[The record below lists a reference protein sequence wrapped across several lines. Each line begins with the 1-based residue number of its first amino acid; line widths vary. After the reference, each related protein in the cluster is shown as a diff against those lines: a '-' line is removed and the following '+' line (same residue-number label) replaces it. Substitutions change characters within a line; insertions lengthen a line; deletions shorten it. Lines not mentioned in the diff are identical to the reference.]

1 MKMRVEHDSMGPV
14 DVPHDA
20 YWGAQTE
27 RSRQNFKIGGHK
39 MPPLL
44 IKAFAILKRCAAQT
58 NRSLGKLD
66 QNIATAIIQACDE
79 IIAEKLNDHFPLV
92 VWQTGSGT
100 QTNMNLNE
108 VISNRA
114 NELLGVPLGAKKL
127 VHPNDNVN
135 YGQSSNDSFPTAMHI
150 ATVIAISTN
159 LKPALE
165 ALKKAF
171 QKKVN
176 EFEPYIKVGRTH
188 LQDATPIK
196 LSQEFSAFVMQVS
209 NNLDRLD
216 SAMPRILQLA
226 QGGTA
231 VGTGINCP
239 KDFPDA
245 FAKAVAAYTE
255 LPFVSAPNKFEALSS
270 HDTLVEV
277 SGILNVI
284 AVSLMKIA
292 NDIRFLASGP
302 RCGLSELLLPENE
315 PGSSIMPGKVN
326 PTQAEAMT
334 MVCCQVMGNHTAV
347 TIAGS
352 QGHFQLNVFKPVI
365 IHNILESINLL
376 ADACDSFCTHCLE
389 GIEVNTAKLEDNLS
403 KSLMLV
409 TTLNP
414 IIGYDNAA
422 KIAKKAFEED
432 VTLADA
438 AEQLGLL
445 SKEEFAKHVKPEEM
459 V

>member
-1 MKMRVEHDSMGPV
+1 MKTRTEHDSMGPV
-14 DVPHDA
+14 EVPRDA

-27 RSRQNFKIGGHK
+27 RSRKNFKIGNHK
-39 MPPLL
+39 MSPLF

-58 NRSLGKLD
+58 NFNLGKIDEGL
-66 QNIATAIIQACDE
+66 ATPIMQACDE
-79 IIAEKLNDHFPLV
+79 IIDEKFIDHFPLV
-92 VWQTGSGT
+92 IWQTGSGT

-108 VISNRA
+108 VIANRA
-114 NELLGVPLGAKKL
+114 NELLGSSIGSKQP
-127 VHPNDNVN
+127 VHPNDHVN

-150 ATVIAISTN
+150 ATVLAISN
-159 LKPALE
+159 DLKPALSN
-165 ALKKAF
+165 LKNAF
-171 QKKVN
+171 QKKSQ
-176 EFEPYIKVGRTH
+176 EFEKYIKVGRTH

-196 LSQEFSAFVMQVS
+196 LSQEFSAFVMQIS

-216 SAMPRILQLA
+216 CVMPRLLQLA

-239 KDFPDA
+239 EGFPEA
-245 FAKAVAAYTE
+245 FAKAVARHTK
-255 LPFVSAPNKFEALSS
+255 LPFISAPNKFEALAC

-277 SGILNVI
+277 SGVLNVI
-284 AVSLMKIA
+284 AISLMKIA
-292 NDIRFLASGP
+292 NDIRFLGSGP
-302 RCGLSELLLPENE
+302 RCGLGELHLPENE

-334 MVCCQVMGNHTAV
+334 MVCCQVMGNHTTV

-365 IHNILESINLL
+365 IHNVLESICLL
-376 ADACDSFCTHCLE
+376 SDACNSFSHNCLE
-389 GIEVNTAKLEDNLS
+389 GITVNAQKLKDNLD
-403 KSLMLV
+403 KCLMLV
-409 TTLNP
+409 TALNP
-414 IIGYDNAA
+414 IIGYDNTT
-422 KIAKKAFEED
+422 KIAKKALED
-432 VTLADA
+432 DITLADA

-445 SKEEFAKHVKPEEM
+445 SRQEFESHVKPENM